1 MEESLQQIWQ
11 KITHYCAYQERSHAE
26 VREKLFSFH
35 LKGKEVETLIAKLI
49 EENYL
54 NEQRFALAFARGKFR
69 IKHWGKQKIRL
80 GLRQKRV
87 SEYCIGK
94 ALDAIDNSAY
104 QKIFTTVAEKKL
116 QLLKSEK
123 NIFIKKR
130 KLRDHLL
137 QKGYESA
144 LITEWLKNFNSN
156 F

>member
-1 MEESLQQIWQ
+1 MDESLQQVWQ
-11 KITHYCAYQERSHAE
+11 KVTHYCAYQERCHAE

-35 LKGKEVETLIAKLI
+35 LKGREVETMIAKLI

-54 NEQRFALAFARGKFR
+54 NEQRFATAFARGKFR
-69 IKHWGKQKIRL
+69 IKHWGKQKIRVAL
-80 GLRQKRV
+80 KQKRV
-87 SEYCIGK
+87 SEYCIRK

-104 QKIFTTVAEKKL
+104 SEVFTTVAEKKL

-144 LITEWLKNFNSN
+144 LIGEWLKNI
-156 F
+156 

>member
-1 MEESLQQIWQ
+1 MDESLQQVWQ
-11 KITHYCAYQERSHAE
+11 KVTHYCAYQERCHAE

-35 LKGKEVETLIAKLI
+35 LKGREVETLIAKLI

-54 NEQRFALAFARGKFR
+54 NEQRFATAFAGGKFR

-80 GLRQKRV
+80 GLKQKRV
-87 SEYCIGK
+87 SEHCIRK

-104 QKIFTTVAEKKL
+104 QRTFARLAEKKL

-144 LITEWLKNFNSN
+144 LITEWFKNI
-156 F
+156 

>member
-11 KITHYCAYQERSHAE
+11 KITYYCAYQERSHAE

-35 LKGKEVETLIAKLI
+35 LKGKQVETLIAKLI

-69 IKHWGKQKIRL
+69 IKHWGKQKIRV

-94 ALDAIDNSAY
+94 ALDAIDDSAY
-104 QKIFTTVAEKKL
+104 QKTFTTVAEKKL

>member
-1 MEESLQQIWQ
+1 MDESLQQVWQ
-11 KITHYCAYQERSHAE
+11 KVTHYCAYQERCHAE

-35 LKGKEVETLIAKLI
+35 LKGREVETLIAKLI

-54 NEQRFALAFARGKFR
+54 NEQRFATAFAGGKFR

-80 GLRQKRV
+80 GLKQKRV
-87 SEYCIGK
+87 SEYCIRK

-104 QKIFTTVAEKKL
+104 QRTFARLAEKKL
-116 QLLKSEK
+116 QLLKREK

-144 LITEWLKNFNSN
+144 LITEWFKNI
-156 F
+156 

>member
-1 MEESLQQIWQ
+1 MDESLQQVWQ
-11 KITHYCAYQERSHAE
+11 KVTHYCAYQERCHAE

-35 LKGKEVETLIAKLI
+35 LKGREVETLIAKLI

-54 NEQRFALAFARGKFR
+54 NEQRFATAFAGGKFR

-80 GLRQKRV
+80 GLKQKRV
-87 SEYCIGK
+87 SEYCIRK

-104 QKIFTTVAEKKL
+104 QRTFARLAEKKL

-144 LITEWLKNFNSN
+144 LITEWFKNI
-156 F
+156 

>member
-1 MEESLQQIWQ
+1 
-11 KITHYCAYQERSHAE
+11 
-26 VREKLFSFH
+26 
-35 LKGKEVETLIAKLI
+35 
-49 EENYL
+49 
-54 NEQRFALAFARGKFR
+54 
-69 IKHWGKQKIRL
+69 
-80 GLRQKRV
+80 V